1 MLVKKAVF
9 ATITAAE
16 DGTTDVVVVIDTN
29 PTTGVEDGT
38 TDVEGATASNPM
50 TEVEDAMTA
59 VTTAGLAIGI
69 VLSATT
75 QTLHSARNA
84 TVVGNRAETLRRNLE
99 TADLTEGTTVEA
111 ALTGETTVEAALI
124 GETTVGAAV
133 TIPATA
139 ETGTARSAT
148 IPISPSERSA
158 TVVGNHVATRLESP
172 ATTAAGEGV
181 TVDMAAGTMT
191 VAVAMTAGTTTGV
204 AADASEARTNQSRAT
219 GPATIVEPTISRAE
233 PRASSAALTHET
245 VAVEAT
251 DVVETDASAEA
262 TDAVGTDASAEAT
275 DVEATDVVETD
286 ASAEATDV
294 VATDASAE
302 ATGVVATD
310 EMETSVTETD
320 VSAAAT
326 GVDLVKTETPEA
338 NEVDL
343 GKTVEAGV
351 KVEKAESDQRV
362 REAPSA
368 NLEENQTGTRT
379 TVAPKPS
386 VAHEAMTIEGGQ
398 HGGGPLPRR
407 LGSPE

>member
-16 DGTTDVVVVIDTN
+16 DATTDVVVVIDTN

-84 TVVGNRAETLRRNLE
+84 TVVGNRAGTLRRNLE
-99 TADLTEGTTVEA
+99 TADLTEG
-111 ALTGETTVEAALI
+111 TTVEAALI

-219 GPATIVEPTISRAE
+219 GPATIVEPIISRAE

-275 DVEATDVVETD
+275 DVEATDVVGTD
-286 ASAEATDV
+286 ASAV
-294 VATDASAE
+294 

-326 GVDLVKTETPEA
+326 GVDLVKTETAEA

>member
-38 TDVEGATASNPM
+38 TDVEDATASNPM

-219 GPATIVEPTISRAE
+219 GPATIVEPIISRAE

-275 DVEATDVVETD
+275 DVEATDVVGTD
-286 ASAEATDV
+286 ASAV
-294 VATDASAE
+294 

-326 GVDLVKTETPEA
+326 GVDLVKTETAEA

>member
-1 MLVKKAVF
+1 
-9 ATITAAE
+9 
-16 DGTTDVVVVIDTN
+16 
-29 PTTGVEDGT
+29 
-38 TDVEGATASNPM
+38 M

-111 ALTGETTVEAALI
+111 DLTGETTVEAALI

-275 DVEATDVVETD
+275 DVVGTD
-286 ASAEATDV
+286 ASAV
-294 VATDASAE
+294 

-326 GVDLVKTETPEA
+326 GVDLVKTETAEA

>member
-16 DGTTDVVVVIDTN
+16 DATTDVVVVIDTN

-251 DVVETDASAEA
+251 DVVETDASA
-262 TDAVGTDASAEAT
+262 V
-275 DVEATDVVETD
+275 
-286 ASAEATDV
+286 
-294 VATDASAE
+294 

-326 GVDLVKTETPEA
+326 GVDLVKTETAEA

>member
-16 DGTTDVVVVIDTN
+16 DATTDVVVVIDTN

-275 DVEATDVVETD
+275 DVVGTD
-286 ASAEATDV
+286 ASAV
-294 VATDASAE
+294 

>member
-16 DGTTDVVVVIDTN
+16 DATTDVVVVIDTN

-262 TDAVGTDASAEAT
+262 TDVEATDVVGTDASA
-275 DVEATDVVETD
+275 V
-286 ASAEATDV
+286 
-294 VATDASAE
+294 

-326 GVDLVKTETPEA
+326 GVDLVKTETAEA

>member
-16 DGTTDVVVVIDTN
+16 DATTDVVVVIDTN

-111 ALTGETTVEAALI
+111 DLTGETTVEADLI

-262 TDAVGTDASAEAT
+262 TDVVETDASAGATDAVGTDASAEAT
-275 DVEATDVVETD
+275 DVVGTDVVGTD
-286 ASAEATDV
+286 A
-294 VATDASAE
+294 
-302 ATGVVATD
+302 
-310 EMETSVTETD
+310 
-320 VSAAAT
+320 SAAAT
-326 GVDLVKTETPEA
+326 GVDLVKTETAEA

>member
-16 DGTTDVVVVIDTN
+16 DATTDVVVVIDTN

-111 ALTGETTVEAALI
+111 DLTGETTVEAALI

-275 DVEATDVVETD
+275 DVVGTD
-286 ASAEATDV
+286 ASAV
-294 VATDASAE
+294 

-326 GVDLVKTETPEA
+326 GVDLVKTETAEA

>member
-16 DGTTDVVVVIDTN
+16 DATTDVVVVIDTN

-275 DVEATDVVETD
+275 DVVGTD
-286 ASAEATDV
+286 ASAV
-294 VATDASAE
+294 

-326 GVDLVKTETPEA
+326 GVDLVKTETAEA

>member
-16 DGTTDVVVVIDTN
+16 DATTDVVVVIDTN

-245 VAVEAT
+245 VT
-251 DVVETDASAEA
+251 
-262 TDAVGTDASAEAT
+262 
-275 DVEATDVVETD
+275 VEATDVVETD

-294 VATDASAE
+294 EATDVVGTDASAV

-326 GVDLVKTETPEA
+326 GVDLVKTETAEA

>member
-16 DGTTDVVVVIDTN
+16 DATTDVVVVIDTN

-262 TDAVGTDASAEAT
+262 TDAVGTDASA
-275 DVEATDVVETD
+275 V
-286 ASAEATDV
+286 
-294 VATDASAE
+294 

-326 GVDLVKTETPEA
+326 GVDLVKTETAEA

>member
-16 DGTTDVVVVIDTN
+16 DATTDVVVVIDTN

-275 DVEATDVVETD
+275 DVEATDVVGTD
-286 ASAEATDV
+286 ASAV
-294 VATDASAE
+294 

-326 GVDLVKTETPEA
+326 GVDLVKTETAEA